1 MYPPNWPRCVRC
13 DDFAMDGH
21 LTCGRA
27 ECDESKARDERS
39 SRRFEV
45 WSIDPKEETLFVSA
59 YVVDDESSAREPA

>member
-1 MYPPNWPRCVRC
+1 
-13 DDFAMDGH
+13 MDGH

-59 YVVDDESSAREPA
+59 YVVDDEGSADSGAGR